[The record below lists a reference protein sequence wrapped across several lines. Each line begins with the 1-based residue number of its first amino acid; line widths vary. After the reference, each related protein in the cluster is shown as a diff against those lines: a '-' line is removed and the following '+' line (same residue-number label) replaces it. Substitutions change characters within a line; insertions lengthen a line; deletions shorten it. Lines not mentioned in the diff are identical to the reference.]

1 MKFPSTLSL
10 FPSVDG
16 DLFDEAMD
24 GGQMN
29 MNGRGGG
36 SPELFDLSRL
46 EESLAA
52 PSPRNCRTPEAFLG
66 PTAASLV
73 NLDALIPANPPAKAM
88 NPFLSSRWFHN
99 SQALIPNPEECL
111 VILIQ

>member
-10 FPSVDG
+10 SPSVDG

-24 GGQMN
+24 GGSMN
-29 MNGRGGG
+29 INGRGGG

-99 SQALIPNPEECL
+99 N
-111 VILIQ
+111 